1 MEPQG
6 AITSHNG
13 VGSVGQM
20 SYGDGVAVRGRPGWL
35 WLWAAMSLCSRACC
49 RGGFVLGINTVLI
62 SGKLNLT
69 PE

>member
-35 WLWAAMSLCSRACC
+35 WLRAAMSLSRELAAE
-49 RGGFVLGINTVLI
+49 GDL
-62 SGKLNLT
+62 S
-69 PE
+69 